1 MSNYNKPISKKQIE
15 QLKNCDLF
23 MECLVLAKITDMD
36 VLLLINY
43 IFILWDLFIELMVMY
58 SELLDNYLIY

>member
-23 MECLVLAKITDMD
+23 IECLVLAKITDTD
-36 VLLLINY
+36 ILLLINY
-43 IFILWDLFIELMVMY
+43 IFILWDLCIESMEMY
-58 SELLDNYLIY
+58 SKLLDNYLIY